1 MIVALG
7 RPRNA
12 GGILGD
18 ADTLETDST
27 LPFQHRDCSR
37 VHELAHVL
45 AAREFAESV
54 GNLPWV
60 LETLAEAEEQRWE
73 RRFQYAIQ
81 IVRPMLI
88 VAIGLVVAL
97 IDFTLPAVLANLGFG
112 LAFAWAAS
120 TRDRGWWPAMQ
131 CLALGLLSYA
141 AISALI
147 VALAPPLL
155 GSALLVAI
163 SLCLAPRFYPKIKAF
178 ADVPAVKPGQMYWHK
193 ACIGSTVV
201 VLVTY
206 GAELLGHRWGGVLA
220 MFPAMAS
227 VMATYYH
234 GREGVASIHFLRGM
248 LKGYWS
254 FSVFCLSLQ
263 ALLSA
268 FEPYGGPGLC
278 LAFSAAIALALGLQW
293 LLLGRK
299 TGRVSRH

>member
-1 MIVALG
+1 MATCTVALLASLLG
-7 RPRNA
+7 KLFPESYVDASIFWVKLLATPLLLMGLTWHGERKGARSA
-12 GGILGD
+12 GVWAAFPVVTGPIL
-18 ADTLETDST
+18 AILAY
-27 LPFQHRDCSR
+27 QHG
-37 VHELAHVL
+37 A
-45 AAREFAESV
+45 
-54 GNLPWV
+54 
-60 LETLAEAEEQRWE
+60 
-73 RRFQYAIQ
+73 
-81 IVRPMLI
+81 
-88 VAIGLVVAL
+88 GLVVAL

-155 GSALLVAI
+155 VSALLVAI

-178 ADVPAVKPGQMYWHK
+178 ADVPAVKPSQMYWQK

-248 LKGYWS
+248 PKGYWS

-278 LAFSAAIALALGLQW
+278 LAFSAAIALSLGLQW

-299 TGRVSRH
+299 TGHVSRH